1 MLLLPVLTT
10 GESWPAVAYILCY
23 RPADAGLVLWL
34 RWAGRTNCDMTVIV
48 VAGYS
53 VPTGTD
59 LAHPP
64 PGWACTGTLAA
75 AAVHLEPGALPQRWQ
90 VFLSADAAPAPW
102 APGPQPQALPDSRIL
117 VLRSCRTGPELSP
130 RSPGK
135 GEGWGCGSDFVL
147 VPVVNKGVSSSC
159 SPRETASFPRPHCAE
174 ARATVLSHPAPPPGA
189 QKAEWGG
196 HWRMARGNECGMGVP
211 SLVGQSEALWG
222 TRVDG
227 AFKQPVSPPG
237 LACGQPKQPSPR
249 PGAWRGEAMVA
260 GARARCAPWQLFV
273 RPVGL
278 EMTELEGPQTLT

>member
-1 MLLLPVLTT
+1 MPGTVCPLAQTLPTHLLAGPVL
-10 GESWPAVAYILCY
+10 
-23 RPADAGLVLWL
+23 VLSL
-34 RWAGRTNCDMTVIV
+34 
-48 VAGYS
+48 
-53 VPTGTD
+53 
-59 LAHPP
+59 LQQ
-64 PGWACTGTLAA
+64 CTWNQARYPSG
-75 AAVHLEPGALPQRWQ
+75 GSMQ

-159 SPRETASFPRPHCAE
+159 SPRETASFPRPHRAE
-174 ARATVLSHPAPPPGA
+174 TGATVLSHPAPPPGA

-222 TRVDG
+222 DKGGWGLQAASQPSWPCLRAAQTAKPKAWSLEPGG
-227 AFKQPVSPPG
+227 ARPWWPEPELAAPPG
-237 LACGQPKQPSPR
+237 GCSSGQ
-249 PGAWRGEAMVA
+249 
-260 GARARCAPWQLFV
+260 
-273 RPVGL
+273 
-278 EMTELEGPQTLT
+278 